1 MSTKS
6 DTEFMR
12 EAIAISLKCIKIGEA
27 PFGAVIVKDNKIV
40 ARGADRVARKI
51 DPTAHAE
58 IIAIRQAASRLKTY
72 DLSGCKIYTST
83 IPCKMCMEAIK
94 AANIDE
100 VYYACTEEDISTNAV
115 MKRYQHVIRF
125 VKKKSFFLMFFRVEM
140 IPCLEFALIQSGIDY
155 R

>member
-72 DLSGCKIYTST
+72 VLSGCKIYTST

-100 VYYACTEEDISTNAV
+100 VYYACTEEDISTTAV
-115 MKRYQHVIRF
+115 MSRYQHTATIKMKMVSDIKTTNILRQEG
-125 VKKKSFFLMFFRVEM
+125 VE
-140 IPCLEFALIQSGIDY
+140 CVNVLERLED
-155 R
+155 

>member
-1 MSTKS
+1 
-6 DTEFMR
+6 MR
-12 EAIAISLKCIKIGEA
+12 ESIALSLKSIKIGEA
-27 PFGAVIVKDNKIV
+27 PFGAVVVKDNKIV

-94 AANIDE
+94 IANIDE
-100 VYYACTEEDISTNAV
+100 VYYACTEEDISTQAV
-115 MKRYQHVIRF
+115 LSRYQHTAT
-125 VKKKSFFLMFFRVEM
+125 VKMKMVSDIKLTNMLRQEGG
-140 IPCLEFALIQSGIDY
+140 EFANVLERLEEQE
-155 R
+155 